1 MAWAENPDTGERA
14 LKRVVQTFLNEKD
27 ELVHVQVGDE
37 TITCTTE
44 HPFYVHDKGWVA
56 AIDLKPHDQLEL
68 RNGKASFVHSIR
80 IEKLDQPIQVYNFEV
95 EDFHTYFV
103 GENCVLV
110 HNSCAHNKEWNRERR
125 KYWRNQ
131 AEQYLDDANNQLSKS
146 GTYRV
151 TEDNLQRMRRG
162 SAPIGTDNLSVALHH
177 RQGISIDFYDY
188 EEILTSVHRSKYKLL
203 HTWVN

>member
-1 MAWAENPDTGERA
+1 MVR
-14 LKRVVQTFLNEKD
+14 TFLNEKD

-44 HPFYVHDKGWVA
+44 HSFYVHDKGWVA

-110 HNSCAHNKEWNRERR
+110 HNMCKNPGRTKKQARLRELADDDKLSSALRGEIKRDMNAIARGTRKTIRVPTGYEMAHRIGYEA
-125 KYWRNQ
+125 RNGYS
-131 AEQYLDDANNQLSKS
+131 YLYSDLNIIRQH
-146 GTYRV
+146 R
-151 TEDNLQRMRRG
+151 
-162 SAPIGTDNLSVALHH
+162 LHH
-177 RQGISIDFYDY
+177 KIF
-188 EEILTSVHRSKYKLL
+188 
-203 HTWVN
+203 